1 MAQPQDFY
9 IMVVDDEDSI
19 RSILYE
25 TLTSEGYNVSTAA
38 SGEEALEMINNGEL
52 PHIVM
57 TDIRM
62 PGISGVELAAK
73 VKGISDEIEVII
85 MTSHASLE
93 TATQAIKIG
102 VHDYL
107 YKPFEDLQEVK
118 SIVLRVIDKIYL
130 RMENKQLFEQIK
142 VKNEELTAISDE
154 ITAIYKFSQELISL
168 LEPEEIVDAFLNYV
182 SELVNG
188 KVCLFLKFYPAKSAL
203 VVRNIRGR
211 NLDKTYTEQQI
222 NDFRNIGMGLG
233 AASEKDIVSIISRIG
248 KHPSLKTLV
257 TKLFNTTKYMA
268 FPLIIRDTPI
278 GVSIVID
285 EATLNERDEKI
296 LKQYLNQLEISYD
309 KALLHKR
316 VKDLAIKDG
325 LTGLYNHRFFK
336 ERLELEIQTAKRIQH
351 PLSLI
356 FFDIDHFKKYND
368 INGHP
373 MGDMLLRSIAD
384 ILKKTSRTTDIPC
397 RYGGEEFVIILT
409 HTNLEGAMVKA
420 EKLRKI
426 IEETDFPNQEK
437 QPLGNLTVSIGVS
450 EVPTHTDNMSHLI
463 EVADDALYRVK
474 EGGRNRVIMAN
485 PHEGYKP
492 SYIPKLVTTGREQ
505 GPNGSQ
511 GAAGGQ

>member
-1 MAQPQDFY
+1 MALPQDFY

-25 TLTSEGYNVSTAA
+25 TLTSEGYNVTTAA
-38 SGEEALEMINNGEL
+38 SGEEAVALMQEGDL

-62 PGISGVELAAK
+62 PGMNGVELATK
-73 VKGISDEIEVII
+73 VKAISDEIEVII

-107 YKPFEDLQEVK
+107 NKPFENLQDIK
-118 SIVLRVIDKIYL
+118 TIILRVIDKIYL
-130 RMENKQLFEQIK
+130 RLENKQLFEQISK
-142 VKNEELTAISDE
+142 KNEELTAISDE
-154 ITAIYKFSQELISL
+154 ITAIYKFSQELITL
-168 LEPEEIVDAFLNYV
+168 LEPEEIVDVFLNYL
-182 SELVNG
+182 SELVQG
-188 KVCLFLKFYPAKSAL
+188 KICIFLKFYPAKSAL
-203 VVRNIRGR
+203 VIRNIKGR
-211 NLDKTYTEQQI
+211 DIDKVYTEQQI
-222 NDFRNIGMGLG
+222 IDFKNIGMSLG
-233 AASEKDIVSIISRIG
+233 PASEKDIVSIISRIA

-257 TKLFNTTKYMA
+257 TKLFSTSKYMA
-268 FPLIIRDTPI
+268 FPLIIRDTPV
-278 GVSIVID
+278 GVTIVID
-285 EATLNERDEKI
+285 EMSLGEREDKI

-309 KALLHKR
+309 KSLLHKK

-325 LTGLYNHRFFK
+325 LTGLYNHRYFK

-373 MGDMLLRSIAD
+373 MGDMLLRSMAD

-409 HTNLEGAMVKA
+409 HTNLEGAKIKA

-426 IEETDFPNQEK
+426 IEETEFPNQEK
-437 QPLGNLTVSIGVS
+437 QPNGNLTVSIGVS
-450 EVPTHTDNMSHLI
+450 EMPSHADDVSHLVD
-463 EVADDALYRVK
+463 VADEALYKVK
-474 EGGRNRVIMAN
+474 ESGRNRVIVAQA
-485 PHEGYKP
+485 PDGYVAPYVAKQ
-492 SYIPKLVTTGREQ
+492 IATGREKTQ
-505 GPNGSQ
+505 Q
-511 GAAGGQ
+511 QA

>member
-1 MAQPQDFY
+1 MALPQDFY

-25 TLTSEGYNVSTAA
+25 TLTSEGYNVTTAA
-38 SGEEALEMINNGEL
+38 SGEEAVALMQDGDL

-62 PGISGVELAAK
+62 PGMNGVELATK
-73 VKGISDEIEVII
+73 VKAISDEIEVII

-107 YKPFEDLQEVK
+107 NKPFENLQDIK
-118 SIVLRVIDKIYL
+118 TIILRVIDKIYL
-130 RMENKQLFEQIK
+130 RLENKQLFDQISK
-142 VKNEELTAISDE
+142 KNEELTAISDE
-154 ITAIYKFSQELISL
+154 ITAIYKFSQELITL
-168 LEPEEIVDAFLNYV
+168 LEPEEIVDVFLNYL
-182 SELVNG
+182 SELIQG
-188 KVCLFLKFYPAKSAL
+188 KTCIFLKFYPAKSAL
-203 VVRNIRGR
+203 VIRNIKGR
-211 NLDKTYTEQQI
+211 DIDKAYTEQQI
-222 NDFRNIGMGLG
+222 MDFKNIGMSLG
-233 AASEKDIVSIISRIG
+233 PASEKDIVSIISRIA

-257 TKLFNTTKYMA
+257 TKLFSTSKYMA
-268 FPLIIRDTPI
+268 FPLIIRDTPV
-278 GVSIVID
+278 GVTIVID
-285 EATLNERDEKI
+285 EISLGERDEKI

-309 KALLHKR
+309 KSLLHKK

-325 LTGLYNHRFFK
+325 LTGLYNHRYFK

-373 MGDMLLRSIAD
+373 MGDMLLRSVAD

-409 HTNLEGAMVKA
+409 HTNLEGAKIKA

-426 IEETDFPNQEK
+426 IEETEFPNQEK
-437 QPLGNLTVSIGVS
+437 QPNGNLTVSIGVS
-450 EVPTHTDNMSHLI
+450 EMPSHAEDVSHLVD
-463 EVADDALYRVK
+463 VADEALYKVK
-474 EGGRNRVIMAN
+474 ESGRNRVIVAQA
-485 PHEGYKP
+485 PDGYVAPYVAKQ
-492 SYIPKLVTTGREQ
+492 IATGREKIQ
-505 GPNGSQ
+505 Q
-511 GAAGGQ
+511 QA